1 MSIDTFLNLDVM
13 FDDFTLPEAEA
24 ILKMIQ
30 MLQEAKVDPK
40 DWVRLTALGIAA
52 WEFPSVREIID
63 SSVATP
69 SESPDTLDMEDL
81 RHRQDVCLDPPGDQP

>member
-1 MSIDTFLNLDVM
+1 MTQSLDLL
-13 FDDFTLPEAEA
+13 FNDLQFPEAEA
-24 ILKMIQ
+24 VEKMIL

-69 SESPDTLDMEDL
+69 TESPDTLDIEDL
-81 RHRQDVCLDPPGDQP
+81 RHRQDVCVDPPGEPV